1 MFSSLPHSWLDS
13 SIALYQIAAVLE
25 LFAFIYQKM
34 KKSKDLQLKKN
45 QQLQVFLHYLGQNL

>member
-34 KKSKDLQLKKN
+34 KKSKDLQLKKK
-45 QQLQVFLHYLGQNL
+45 QLQVFLHYLGQNL